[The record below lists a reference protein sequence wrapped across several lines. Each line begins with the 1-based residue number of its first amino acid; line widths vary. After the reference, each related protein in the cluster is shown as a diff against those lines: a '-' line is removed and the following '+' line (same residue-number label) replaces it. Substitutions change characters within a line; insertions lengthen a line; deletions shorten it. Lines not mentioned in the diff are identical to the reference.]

1 MRVNHLI
8 VLLLC
13 ACAFCFGKSFPGDTI
28 SVSPERLDSIIA
40 GRNQIY
46 QALKI
51 DDDKSAVEYAL
62 KVRALSPVP
71 EFALDD
77 LELLE
82 IYLKTN
88 QFDSAVTMW
97 ARIYSVG
104 QDYARYSYVSDSLL
118 VYLNKTYK
126 FLLAGGMNPDTCSVK
141 ALLDTCIAKVNSRE
155 LHGLAVIIKMV
166 LPYKSLMLG
175 KSHAMSGISCHRDGV
190 CGELNVYTDRVSVTY
205 PRIYHASI
213 DVDADTTYHDIVIA
227 QVKQFM
233 NDYPESEFVP
243 WLKKILEDMDFRRGD
258 AVYRIHYN
266 SKKYYTGGI
275 GFDIWGS
282 YPWGV
287 AIGVPIQFKR
297 FVFTPSF
304 ESQLMNESDVWLF
317 TFGYDAFESKHIKVV
332 PFVGRGE
339 GPLAAGIQMD
349 LRLNSVV
356 EGAHFVGEY
365 VAIKFKYM
373 LMYGHLENEGDAKRK
388 GFQNV
393 FYLGAGVF
401 LW

>member
-1 MRVNHLI
+1 MRVKRLI
-8 VLLLC
+8 ILLLC
-13 ACAFCFGKSFPGDTI
+13 ACAFCFGESCPGDTI

-46 QALKI
+46 QALKN
-51 DDDKSAVEYAL
+51 DDVKTAVETTA
-62 KVRALSPVP
+62 KVLSLSPVP

-77 LELLE
+77 IELLE
-82 IYLKTN
+82 IYLKAN
-88 QFDSAVTMW
+88 QFDSAVTVW
-97 ARIYSVG
+97 ARIYSSVG
-104 QDYARYSYVSDSLL
+104 SYTRYSYVSDSLQT
-118 VYLNKTYK
+118 YLNETYR
-126 FLLAGGMNPDTCSVK
+126 FLLKGDILDTVRVE
-141 ALLDTCIAKVNSRE
+141 ALLDSCIAKAGARE
-155 LHGLAVIIKMV
+155 LRDLALIIKNLLRYNR
-166 LPYKSLMLG
+166 LPSDRHGATYG
-175 KSHAMSGISCHRDGV
+175 NSCHRD
-190 CGELNVYTDRVSVTY
+190 RVSPVSIH
-205 PRIYHASI
+205 RVVRASI
-213 DVDADTTYHDIVIA
+213 DVDADTTRHDFVIA
-227 QVKQFM
+227 HIKQFQK
-233 NDYPESEFVP
+233 DYPESEFIP
-243 WLKKILEDMDFRRGD
+243 WMRSSLEDMELRREY
-258 AVYRIHYN
+258 AVRRIYYYGN
-266 SKKYYTGGI
+266 KFYTGGI
-275 GFDIWGS
+275 GLDIWAS

-304 ESQLMNESDVWLF
+304 ESQLVNESDVWLF

-332 PFVGRGE
+332 PFVGRGK

-373 LMYGHLENEGDAKRK
+373 LMYGHLENEDDAKRK